1 MNDIMQPDWWRSLV
15 SQYQQGVGRV
25 FILHDNVNDVA
36 YYPGFTENDLY
47 LSRPRP
53 FRDMLIYFLADQL
66 RGTLDENSELLPF
79 APVFYASP
87 TFPLTLY
94 YLDYEDSISANMLKS
109 LYVDLEKFAQEMTKI
124 SEIEED
130 KRTGYIKS
138 LPEKIRLSSSAEN
151 WKNDIVKLLITMS
164 PFLEQIDIDWFPV
177 ILVLDFF
184 EKITTQ
190 SEQRANYVTEEIIR
204 RWALSDK
211 LKKSRNMVIGLT
223 VDLNAL
229 PELLRKSDSQ
239 IQTIQIPMPEREERR
254 SFLTYWQNPIGYDNP
269 LKIEISHLDPSDRSN
284 ANVSSGFENQG
295 EQLDELAALT
305 RGFRLLNLET
315 MVRLA
320 KVEGHEG
327 KIDQSLFKKHK
338 AKVIKEESFE
348 LLQEIPPKRDF
359 EAIGGLEYA
368 KGYLMAIADQIL
380 KAQVDP
386 AFERSIPKGIL
397 LVGPP
402 GTGKTILAEAL
413 AAQSKMTLVRMGDVR
428 GRYVGQS
435 EQNMTRAL
443 KLLEE
448 LSPVVVFVDEID
460 QSIGRRTTGHEGD
473 SGVDRR
479 IFGKMLEFMGDNRYR
494 GKILWI
500 GASNRPDLLDEA
512 MISRFDT
519 VMAILPPY
527 ALEERT
533 HILKVMENNV
543 NVIFSENIRND
554 IESFADDLENLS
566 GRAIET
572 IVRKAADLADLA
584 TRDEID
590 AKHLKQAI
598 SLYKPNTDIQEIDTQ
613 TLHALIATN
622 FMDMMPV
629 DKAHYPERLWKDVQ
643 TAIEQKSN
651 LPLIRCLNQIIS
663 EKQRKTGF
671 HSHE

>member
-1 MNDIMQPDWWRSLV
+1 MNDITQPVWWKVLT

-36 YYPGFTENDLY
+36 YYPGFSDKDLY
-47 LSRPRP
+47 LLGPRP
-53 FRDMLIYFLADQL
+53 FRDMLIYFLAGQL
-66 RGTLDENSELLPF
+66 RQPLDEKSEPLPF

-94 YLDYEDSISANMLKS
+94 YLYYEDKIKDNMLKS
-109 LYVDLEKFAQEMTKI
+109 VYVEQKKLAREMTNI
-124 SEIEED
+124 REIEEH
-130 KRTGYIKS
+130 KRAEYVES
-138 LPEKIRLSSSAEN
+138 FPEKIRSSPGSEIQE
-151 WKNDIVKLLITMS
+151 NDIASLLFAMS
-164 PFLEQIDIDWFPV
+164 PYLEQFDTNWFPV

-211 LKKSRNMVIGLT
+211 IKKSRNMVIGLT

-229 PELLRKSDSQ
+229 PELLKKSDSQ
-239 IQTIQIPMPEREERR
+239 IQTIQIPMPDREERR

-269 LKIEISHLDPSDRSN
+269 LKIEISHLDPSDRSSASN
-284 ANVSSGFENQG
+284 QPSDSENQDK
-295 EQLDELAALT
+295 QLDELAALT

-327 KIDQSLFKKHK
+327 KIDQSLFKRHK

-348 LLQEIPPKRDF
+348 LLQEIPPKRGF
-359 EAIGGLEYA
+359 EAIGGLGYA
-368 KGYLMAIADQIL
+368 KDYFMGIAEQIL
-380 KAQVDP
+380 KAQVDS

-413 AAQSKMTLVRMGDVR
+413 AAQGKMTLVRMGDIR

-473 SGVDRR
+473 SGVNRR

-543 NVIFSENIRND
+543 NVTFSEDIHNNIG
-554 IESFADDLENLS
+554 SFAAAVENLS

-572 IVRKAADLADLA
+572 IVRKAADLADRNDVQA
-584 TRDEID
+584 E
-590 AKHLKQAI
+590 HLEKAI
-598 SLYKPNTDIQEIDTQ
+598 SLYKPNTDIHEIDIQ

-629 DKAHYPERLWKDVQ
+629 DKKHYPDRLWTFVEE
-643 TAIEQKSN
+643 AIEQKSN
-651 LPLIRCLNQIIS
+651 QPLIHCLNQTI
-663 EKQRKTGF
+663 EKKRR
-671 HSHE
+671 

>member
-1 MNDIMQPDWWRSLV
+1 MNDIMQPAWWKTLI

-25 FILHDNVNDVA
+25 FVLHDNVNDVV
-36 YYPGFTENDLY
+36 YYPKFSDKDLY

-66 RGTLDENSELLPF
+66 RGSVEENSEPLPF

-87 TFPLTLY
+87 TFPLTLF
-94 YLDYEDSISANMLKS
+94 YLSYEDSISANMLKS
-109 LYVDLEKFAQEMTKI
+109 VYVNQKKLSQEMTKI
-124 SEIEED
+124 RDLEGD
-130 KRTGYIKS
+130 KRAGYIHS
-138 LPEKIRLSSSAEN
+138 FPEKIRSSPASAINEN
-151 WKNDIVKLLITMS
+151 NIASLFFTMS
-164 PFLEQIDIDWFPV
+164 PYLEQFDNNWFPV
-177 ILVLDFF
+177 IFVLDFF

-190 SEQRANYVTEEIIR
+190 SEQSANYVTEEIIR

-211 LKKSRNMVIGLT
+211 LKKSRNMIIGLT

-229 PELLRKSDSQ
+229 PQLLRKSDSQ
-239 IQTIQIPMPEREERR
+239 IQKIQIPMPEREERR
-254 SFLTYWQNPIGYDNP
+254 NFLTYWQDPIGYDNP
-269 LKIEISHLDPSDRSN
+269 LKIEISHLDPSKI
-284 ANVSSGFENQG
+284 SSPGQSPGFENQ
-295 EQLDELAALT
+295 EKQLDELAALT

-327 KIDQSLFKKHK
+327 KIDQSLFKRHK

-348 LLQEIPPKRDF
+348 LLQEIPPKRGF
-359 EAIGGLEYA
+359 EAIGGLGYA
-368 KGYLMAIADQIL
+368 KDYFMGIAEQIL
-380 KAQVDP
+380 KAQVDS

-413 AAQSKMTLVRMGDVR
+413 AAQGKMTLVRMGDIR

-443 KLLEE
+443 RLLEE

-460 QSIGRRTTGHEGD
+460 QTIGRRTTGHEGD
-473 SGVDRR
+473 SGVNRR

-527 ALEERT
+527 ALEERM
-533 HILKVMENNV
+533 HILKVMANNV
-543 NVIFSENIRND
+543 NVAFSKDIHNN
-554 IESFADDLENLS
+554 IESFAASVENLS

-572 IVRKAADLADLA
+572 IVRKAADLAA
-584 TRDEID
+584 RDEVD
-590 AKHLKQAI
+590 AEHLEKAI
-598 SLYKPNTDIQEIDTQ
+598 ALYKPNTDIQEIDTQ

-629 DKAHYPERLWKDVQ
+629 HKEHYPARLWADVQ
-643 TAIEQKSN
+643 EAIKQKSN
-651 LPLIRCLNQIIS
+651 LPLIRCLNQVS
-663 EKQRKTGF
+663 QEKRRKTGF
-671 HSHE
+671 SQP

>member
-1 MNDIMQPDWWRSLV
+1 MHDIIQPAWWKALTN
-15 SQYQQGVGRV
+15 QYQQGVGRV

-36 YYPGFTENDLY
+36 YYPGFSDDDVY

-53 FRDMLIYFLADQL
+53 FRDMLIYLLADQL
-66 RGTLDENSELLPF
+66 RGPLEENSEPLPF

-87 TFPLTLY
+87 TFPLSLY
-94 YLDYEDSISANMLKS
+94 YLYYEDKIGDNILESV
-109 LYVDLEKFAQEMTKI
+109 YVDQKKLAQEMKNI
-124 SEIEED
+124 DKIEEHQ
-130 KRTGYIKS
+130 RAEYIES
-138 LPEKIRLSSSAEN
+138 FPEKIRSSPGSEI
-151 WKNDIVKLLITMS
+151 KENDIASLFIAMS
-164 PFLEQIDIDWFPV
+164 PYLEQIDTAFFPI

-211 LKKSRNMVIGLT
+211 IKKSRNMVIGLT
-223 VDLNAL
+223 VDLNSL

-239 IQTIQIPMPEREERR
+239 IQTIQIAMPEREERR
-254 SFLTYWQNPIGYDNP
+254 SFLTYWQNPIGYENP
-269 LKIEISHLDPSDRSN
+269 LKIEISHLDPSDRSS
-284 ANVSSGFENQG
+284 ASQPSDSENQE

-320 KVEGHEG
+320 KVEGYEG
-327 KIDQSLFKKHK
+327 KIDQSLFKRHK

-348 LLQEIPPKRDF
+348 LLQEIPPKRGF
-359 EAIGGLEYA
+359 EAIGGLGYA
-368 KGYLMAIADQIL
+368 KDYFMAVASQIL
-380 KAQVDP
+380 KAQVDS

-413 AAQSKMTLVRMGDVR
+413 AVQGKMTLVGLGDIR

-473 SGVDRR
+473 SGVNRR

-543 NVIFSENIRND
+543 NVTFSKDIHKNIG
-554 IESFADDLENLS
+554 SFASAVENLS

-572 IVRKAADLADLA
+572 IVRKAADLADRNDVQA
-584 TRDEID
+584 E
-590 AKHLKQAI
+590 HLEKAI
-598 SLYKPNTDIQEIDTQ
+598 ALYKPNTDIHEIDIQ

-629 DKAHYPERLWKDVQ
+629 DKKHYPERLWPFVKE
-643 TAIEQKSN
+643 AIEQKSN
-651 LPLIRCLNQIIS
+651 QPLIHCLYQTIE
-663 EKQRKTGF
+663 EKRRGKIA
-671 HSHE
+671 SHNHE